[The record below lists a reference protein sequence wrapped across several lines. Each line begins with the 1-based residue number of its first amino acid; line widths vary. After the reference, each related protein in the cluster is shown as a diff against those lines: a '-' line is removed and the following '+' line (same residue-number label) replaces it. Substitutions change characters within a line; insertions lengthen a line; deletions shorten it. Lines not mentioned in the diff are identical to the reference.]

1 MRIFDNLF
9 RSDNQLSST
18 LWSRLIERSIDS
30 IDKANDVNDL
40 YRELV
45 TCRARIVV
53 AIDQS
58 DRTDIITKDIIYKYQ
73 QFIEQLIDYLAST
86 VGNIILNSGCT
97 AEMIQQVIDQKFD
110 NIKHTIC
117 DQLSM
122 YRA

>member
-18 LWSRLIERSIDS
+18 LWSQLIERSIES

-45 TCRARIVV
+45 TCRARIVA

-58 DRTDIITKDIIYKYQ
+58 DRTDIIYKYQ

-97 AEMIQQVIDQKFD
+97 AEMIRQVIDQKFD